1 MPTTPLVEEGHTIE
15 PSVSV
20 PRATADRLADTAAPD
35 PELEP
40 QGLWSSTYGF
50 AHWPARP
57 DQPLDDCSDR
67 KFAHSDRF
75 ALPRMTA
82 PASRS
87 PFTTTGMPCSG
98 PLGPL
103 LRRSRSSRSAIASA
117 SGLTSITELSWTP
130 ERSICLMRWM

>member
-75 ALPRMTA
+75 SLPR
-82 PASRS
+82 
-87 PFTTTGMPCSG
+87 TGMPCSG